1 MKHITAKAMGNEKA
15 REVFRKAAPK
25 AIQTLIGLM
34 TSRDPV
40 VAKMAMQRI
49 LEHVLDGSLPL
60 DLDWLSVEQRRQL
73 RELLEKA
80 TVRRRVVH

>member
-1 MKHITAKAMGNEKA
+1 
-15 REVFRKAAPK
+15 
-25 AIQTLIGLM
+25 M